1 MVDFKL
7 TNKQLLA
14 KKLFAEFAEKE
25 IRPISAE
32 MDETEVFDLELLE
45 KMKKIGLM
53 GIPYDK
59 KYGGGGADILTYAV
73 AMEEISK
80 VDASCGITM
89 SVHNSL
95 CCPCIADYGT
105 EEQKEKYLRPLVDG
119 TWSGCF
125 SLTEPGA
132 GTDASGA
139 KTIAEKT
146 EDGKYYILNGQKV
159 FATNGGFADVY
170 VVFALTD
177 KTKGPK
183 GMSAFIVEKGTPGVI
198 VGENIKRMGIRA
210 ASNVELAFVDCK
222 IPAEN
227 LLGKEGRGYGIA
239 MGALAGGRIGIAAQ
253 ATGIA
258 QGALNEAI
266 KYSKERKQFGKPISS
281 FQHTQFQCVEMQ
293 TRIDAARLL
302 TWRAAKAKDDKEN
315 YTPLSAMA
323 KLYAS
328 QVAVEVTRFAV
339 QLMGG
344 YGYSREYPV
353 ERMYRDAKITEI
365 YEGTSEAMKM
375 VAGGHVMNGAK

>member
-25 IRPISAE
+25 IKPLSKE

-59 KYGGGGADILTYAV
+59 KYGGGGADIMTYAI

-95 CCPCIADYGT
+95 CCPCINDFGT
-105 EEQKEKYLRPLVDG
+105 EEQKEKYLRPLVNG

-183 GMSAFIVEKGTPGVI
+183 GMSAFIVEKGTQGVI
-198 VGENIKRMGIRA
+198 VGENIQRMGIRA

-227 LLGKEGRGYGIA
+227 LLGKEGKGYGIA

-266 KYSKERKQFGKPISS
+266 KYSKERKQFGKPLSS

-293 TRIDAARLL
+293 TRIDAARFL
-302 TWRAAKAKDDKEN
+302 TWRAAKAKDDHEN
-315 YTPLSAMA
+315 YTPFSAMA

-375 VAGGHVMNGAK
+375 VAGGAVMNAVK